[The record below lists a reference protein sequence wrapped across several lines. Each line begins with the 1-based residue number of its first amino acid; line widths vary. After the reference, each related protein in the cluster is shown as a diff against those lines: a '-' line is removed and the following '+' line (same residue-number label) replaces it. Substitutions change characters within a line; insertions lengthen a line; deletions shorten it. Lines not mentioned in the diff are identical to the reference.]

1 MFVHEIDLRKPM
13 ASSDWQ
19 ALEGWYIESI
29 KELDIGD
36 DVNPSDLLILNSKIS
51 KLYTQARF
59 DFAYIK
65 RFAEK
70 LKRQLKRAER
80 QAYLAVKDIGKNDT
94 ERQSLVTKFLEENKV
109 FNYPVCIYDAI
120 DIYEDRLEFIEAVID
135 DIKSKAERLITINGA
150 LKLDAEMTKSYE

>member
-19 ALEGWYIESI
+19 ALEGWYIDVI
-29 KELDIGD
+29 KELDISD
-36 DVNPSDLLILNSKIS
+36 DVNPSDLLILNSRIS

-150 LKLDAEMTKSYE
+150 LKLDAEMSKSYE